1 VQPLPELKTRAR
13 ARRGRKILR
22 RATGLVV
29 VLLAALAG
37 CGLFLASPK
46 GKALVLRS
54 VAASIRDRLGVE
66 ARAASLDYR
75 LISRGVTLHDVN
87 ATQPGAPRPFFVA
100 ERIEV
105 DLSLDILDGALAL
118 RRLDIT
124 RPEIVLDPSSRVE
137 SAVVPRRVASP
148 EAIRSVEIERVDLR
162 DLTLTSGG
170 LADTQVTVRGLSLA
184 LVGTGSGE
192 LRGEVVVASGW
203 SVRGSAGSIDFD
215 RSRADVSLSGTLLS
229 LTAIEMNSS
238 GATVAATARI
248 DVSRGDLDLK
258 YDGRVDLGLLHQ
270 GWTDVSP
277 LGGALEGSGTV
288 GGTLDNPVGT
298 FVAGG
303 AGLRWREVTD
313 AKVSASGRWS
323 GAELVIDRYEVSSNA
338 LRAHAVGDAHVALD
352 GNGGSS
358 SLRAE
363 GGAEDL
369 RRLQVLTGAPAL
381 PGAPLTVVADLAWPG
396 SVPSGA
402 TLGGRVRIAVPDVD
416 SPRATIASLDA
427 DGRDGR
433 WTVRQ
438 RGALEGGTNMAA
450 DISVAVDPETLSRST
465 IDGHVAARSADVAE
479 ALRHLR
485 RRGWLGS
492 NFEAVVRR
500 GRATVDAKLTGTLA
514 APRLEASLTAD
525 SFALAG
531 LEEVHAEA
539 LARFEGRA
547 VEISRM
553 TAEAS
558 GNRIDVHGTATVGGG
573 PLHLALTAQLARPDV
588 LAVSLPAAWRPSG
601 SLELSGTLDGSSSEP
616 RLAGRIAGSGLE
628 ANGIAVD
635 ALEGDVTFER
645 GILKVTGLRLN
656 RGAGWIRVDGDID
669 RNFGH
674 MNWRGRGE
682 KLTMSVHQ
690 LSDAALPSPAPAA
703 PGALR
708 LDDLSVEFD
717 IAGTPEDP
725 NGTLTATA
733 GELEFRGHAL
743 GPVSLSAESVGR
755 TVRFDFGLTKLSAK
769 LTGLVGLEPGWP
781 FEARADLNK
790 SQLVSLLGAAAA
802 PPDTSGTVTAST
814 DIKGRLDRPFEST
827 AVVEVAEID
836 GQLRGK
842 PLRLVHPGRIRL
854 DGPRPS
860 VEEPIQ
866 MTLGGFSID
875 LARGTAERDSGAV
888 IAVEGRLEDGIALLP
903 SGVPVTSWLVEG
915 PVRAQLSLDQ
925 EGNGIAISG
934 DAEAT
939 LDRLMRAD
947 RELAHDVRLR
957 AQIRGGAI
965 EISEVAGTILSGPLT
980 ATARIPLAWAV
991 PSWLVDV
998 AAGPGVVA
1006 PVEAT
1011 LSARTDATLAQALR
1025 ALAIERENLSGS
1037 AKFALEAHASAP
1049 RLDDLVATLT
1059 METGELS
1066 VANVSLS
1073 QQRPTRFRLDRGRL
1087 EVADLA
1093 WKGPRSVFTASGAI
1107 GLLPGTEGE
1116 FRAEGT
1122 SALSFLQT
1130 FAPGIAGEA
1139 AFQVHIAGPPEARRT
1154 AGKIDLNE
1162 LSLIEP
1168 QQQWALAG
1176 LSGTVTLDADVLETQ
1191 GLRGQLNGG
1200 DLTIGGAISIRP
1212 GVVASRPLKIEGR
1225 GLFVEIPRGLRSQL
1239 DASMV
1244 WENGATG
1251 SRLSGQIS
1259 IAADTYREPITALA
1273 AMLAEIAPGRKRAL
1287 PPWIADTAL
1296 DVRLNSVGPLVVDQS
1311 VLRVEL
1317 VPDVQLTGTV
1327 GSPALKGQVAI
1338 QEDGRVRAGGRSY
1351 RLTESRLDFSPDA
1364 GLIPRLN
1371 VIGETRVGSYL
1382 VTLRMTG
1389 PADEIETNFSSDPP
1403 LSERD
1408 VRSLLVT
1415 GQTADPARGTTDDRF
1430 AVGAVSGDMLGI
1442 AGQFVGLDSVQVGT
1456 EDLDLVSRDVNPA
1469 TRLTVSKRLRTRFEL
1484 VLSENLEESE
1494 STWIIIYRPVIG
1506 YEFRLSSEENTKEA
1520 IEFRQEITFGPGV
1533 STRARA
1539 RSATVAEDRIRAVTL
1554 TGDPGFP
1561 TGEVLSVTKV
1571 RAGDRFEFREWL
1583 SDRGR
1588 IERFYW
1594 DRGYYTARVVPMRS
1608 AAENTGK
1615 ERLVDLQYRISR
1627 GSRTQLEVSGYTAGG
1642 DLIESLR
1649 QTWSENVV
1657 LDLLDD
1663 RLIKV
1668 ARDHLIDDG
1677 FLRAR
1682 IEVEV
1687 DRPEPEI
1694 ERARVRIDPGLRTSS
1709 RRLAFSGNRVL
1720 ASEALQELAT
1730 SSQLDAEA
1738 WKDAAPLIDEIR
1750 AAYAAKGYLA
1760 TRATAGAVE
1769 FASEVA
1775 TLPIR
1780 IEEGPPA
1787 RVASLNLTGVAP
1799 ERQTAARDVVALPV
1813 GSPFTPGMD
1822 RTVRAK
1828 LERYYR
1834 DLGYRDARVKATAT
1848 VAAKGSDVALAL
1860 DVSEGPLH
1868 LIGSVEITGVQS
1880 TRPSLVNNAVQL
1892 RPGQPAGAEAA
1903 EATERRLY
1911 DLGTFRRA
1919 ELRFEPNPAPVAAE
1933 MGTVSNKAIVA
1944 VEEPQRFQLR
1954 YGVELSSEYNSTLD
1968 QRTQAMGFAADLRD
1982 RNFLGRG
1989 MSLGGGLRYE
1999 PDLTSVRA
2007 LFSVPPLSRH
2017 PIRTN
2022 VYATDRSEQESD
2034 ELFSVDDHEV
2044 EFSVEQRWRASRA
2057 IEYSWGYSVN
2067 WRDSTLTPSTE
2078 NETLAIA
2085 GTLAS
2090 LNGAAVIDRRD
2101 SFFDAKRGW
2110 FSSVSLQWGRRE
2122 LGSELD
2128 YLRTLIR
2135 GSYYQPLGPIVLA
2148 GNMRLGRLLPRG
2160 GDVPLTVFDLF
2171 FNAGGSESVR
2181 GYSQDSLSGY
2191 EFFGAPLGGS
2201 KLLVFNGE
2209 LRTPLF
2215 WRFGGVLF
2223 ADAGNTFAESQPI
2236 TLHGLGVGIGV
2247 GLRINTALAPIRID
2261 VGFPRSFGQSV
2272 ARWHFSIGQMF

>member
-1 VQPLPELKTRAR
+1 
-13 ARRGRKILR
+13 
-22 RATGLVV
+22 
-29 VLLAALAG
+29 
-37 CGLFLASPK
+37 
-46 GKALVLRS
+46 
-54 VAASIRDRLGVE
+54 
-66 ARAASLDYR
+66 
-75 LISRGVTLHDVN
+75 
-87 ATQPGAPRPFFVA
+87 
-100 ERIEV
+100 
-105 DLSLDILDGALAL
+105 
-118 RRLDIT
+118 
-124 RPEIVLDPSSRVE
+124 
-137 SAVVPRRVASP
+137 
-148 EAIRSVEIERVDLR
+148 
-162 DLTLTSGG
+162 
-170 LADTQVTVRGLSLA
+170 
-184 LVGTGSGE
+184 
-192 LRGEVVVASGW
+192 
-203 SVRGSAGSIDFD
+203 
-215 RSRADVSLSGTLLS
+215 
-229 LTAIEMNSS
+229 M
-238 GATVAATARI
+238 
-248 DVSRGDLDLK
+248 
-258 YDGRVDLGLLHQ
+258 
-270 GWTDVSP
+270 
-277 LGGALEGSGTV
+277 
-288 GGTLDNPVGT
+288 
-298 FVAGG
+298 
-303 AGLRWREVTD
+303 
-313 AKVSASGRWS
+313 
-323 GAELVIDRYEVSSNA
+323 
-338 LRAHAVGDAHVALD
+338 
-352 GNGGSS
+352 
-358 SLRAE
+358 
-363 GGAEDL
+363 
-369 RRLQVLTGAPAL
+369 
-381 PGAPLTVVADLAWPG
+381 
-396 SVPSGA
+396 
-402 TLGGRVRIAVPDVD
+402 AVPDVD

-427 DGRDGR
+427 DGRNGR

-438 RGALEGGTNMAA
+438 RGALEGGTSMAA
-450 DISVAVDPETLSRST
+450 DISVVVDPETLSRST

-485 RRGWLGS
+485 RRGLLGS
-492 NFEAVVRR
+492 NVEGVVRR

-531 LEEVHAEA
+531 LEDVHAEA
-539 LARFEGRA
+539 LARVEGRA

-553 TAEAS
+553 TAEVS

-573 PLHLALTAQLARPDV
+573 PLHLALNARLGRPDA
-588 LAVSLPAAWRPSG
+588 LAVSLPADWRPSG
-601 SLELSGTLDGSSSEP
+601 SLTVSGTLEGSSSEP

-628 ANGIAVD
+628 VNGMAVD

-656 RGAGWIRVDGDID
+656 RGAGSIRVDGDID
-669 RNFGH
+669 RNVGH
-674 MNWRGRGE
+674 MKWRGRGE
-682 KLTMSVHQ
+682 KLNVSVHR
-690 LSDAALPSPAPAA
+690 LGNAALQSPAPAA
-703 PGALR
+703 PEAPPSPEALR
-708 LDDLSVEFD
+708 LGDLSVEFD
-717 IAGTPEDP
+717 IAGTLEDP

-733 GELEFRGHAL
+733 GELELRGRAL
-743 GPVSLSAESVGR
+743 GPVSLSAESVRR
-755 TVRFDFGLTKLSAK
+755 TVRFDVGLTKLSAK

-781 FEARADLNK
+781 FEARANLNR
-790 SQLVSLLGAAAA
+790 SQLVALLGAAAAA
-802 PPDTSGTVTAST
+802 PPDTSGHVTAST
-814 DIKGRLDRPFEST
+814 DIKGRLDRPLEST
-827 AVVEVAEID
+827 AVVEVTEID

-866 MTLGGFSID
+866 VTLGGFSID

-903 SGVPVTSWLVEG
+903 SGVPITTWLVEG
-915 PVRAQLSLDQ
+915 PVRAQLSLHQ
-925 EGNGIAISG
+925 EGNGMAISG

-939 LDRLMRAD
+939 IDRLMRAD

-991 PSWLVDV
+991 PSWLVDI

-1011 LSARTDATLAQALR
+1011 LSARADATLAEALR

-1037 AKFALEAHASAP
+1037 AKLAVEAHASAP
-1049 RLDDLVATLT
+1049 RLEDVVATLT
-1059 METGELS
+1059 MESGELS

-1087 EVADLA
+1087 EVVDLA
-1093 WKGPRSVFTASGAI
+1093 WTGPRSAFTASGAI

-1154 AGKIDLNE
+1154 AGKIDLND

-1168 QQQWALAG
+1168 QQRWALADM
-1176 LSGTVTLDADVLETQ
+1176 SGTVMLDADVLETQ

-1200 DLTIGGAISIRP
+1200 DLTIAGAISIRP
-1212 GVVASRPLKIEGR
+1212 GVVAPRPLTIEGR

-1239 DASMV
+1239 DASVV
-1244 WENGATG
+1244 WENAAAG

-1273 AMLAEIAPGRKRAL
+1273 ALLAQTAPGRTRAL

-1296 DVRLNSVGPLVVDQS
+1296 DIRLNSVGPLVVDQS

-1317 VPDVQLTGTV
+1317 VPDVQLTGTI

-1338 QEDGRVRAGGRSY
+1338 HEDGRVRAGGRTY

-1371 VIGETRVGSYL
+1371 VIGEARIGSYL

-1408 VRSLLVT
+1408 VRSLVVT
-1415 GQTADPARGTTDDRF
+1415 GQTADPARGSNESDRF
-1430 AVGAVSGDMLGI
+1430 AVGAVSGDVLGV

-1484 VLSENLEESE
+1484 VLSENLEESL

-1561 TGEVLSVTKV
+1561 TAEVLSVTKV
-1571 RAGDRFEFREWL
+1571 HVGDRFEFREWL

-1588 IERFYW
+1588 IERFYR

-1608 AAENTGK
+1608 AAESTGK
-1615 ERLVDLQYRISR
+1615 DRLVDLQYRITR
-1627 GSRTQLEVSGYTAGG
+1627 GRQTQLEVSGYTAGG
-1642 DLIESLR
+1642 DLIERL
-1649 QTWSENVV
+1649 QQAWSENVV

-1663 RLIKV
+1663 RLTKV

-1694 ERARVRIDPGLRTSS
+1694 ERARVRIDPGLRTST

-1730 SSQLDAEA
+1730 SSELDAEA

-1750 AAYAAKGYLA
+1750 AAYAAKGHLA

-1769 FASEVA
+1769 FTGEVA

-1787 RVASLNLTGVAP
+1787 RVASLNLAGVAP
-1799 ERQTAARDVVALPV
+1799 ERQAAARDVVALPV
-1813 GSPFTPGMD
+1813 GSPFAPGMD

-1834 DLGYRDARVKATAT
+1834 DLGYRDARVKSTAT
-1848 VAAKGSDVALAL
+1848 VAAKGLDVALAL

-1903 EATERRLY
+1903 QATERRLY

-1919 ELRFEPNPAPVAAE
+1919 ELRFEPDPAPAAE
-1933 MGTVSNKAIVA
+1933 TGTVSNKAIVA

-1954 YGVELSSEYNSTLD
+1954 YGVELSSEYTSALD

-1999 PDLTSVRA
+1999 PDLTSARA
-2007 LFSVPPLSRH
+2007 LFSVPKLSRH

-2022 VYATDRSEQESD
+2022 VYATDRIEQESD
-2034 ELFSVDDHEV
+2034 EQFSVDDHER

-2067 WRDSTLTPSTE
+2067 WRDSTLTTSTE
-2078 NETLAIA
+2078 NETLAVA

-2090 LNGAAVIDRRD
+2090 LNVAAVIDRRD

-2110 FSSVSLQWGRRE
+2110 FNSVSLQWGRRE
-2122 LGSELD
+2122 LGSAFD

-2160 GDVPLTVFDLF
+2160 GEVPLTVFDLF

-2201 KLLVFNGE
+2201 KLLVFNAE

-2215 WRFGGVLF
+2215 WRIGGVLF
-2223 ADAGNTFAESQPI
+2223 ADAGNTFTEEQPI
-2236 TLHGLGVGIGV
+2236 QFRGLGVGLGF